1 VRGRATLTDDW
12 VSMLLDGH
20 AQDDEPSLSELA
32 TFVRSARRHYGQ
44 PPSAGVAERHEAMI
58 AAAAHAL
65 PAEPAPSIRPR
76 PRRLRAALR
85 SHPRRAVAIAAAA
98 LALALGLAGAWAVTD
113 ADRQAAPTTSDRPGT
128 APVPERVVSPELPS
142 PRGEGERE
150 RARAPEGSPA
160 PAPVAQ
166 PPPVEQSTPAGP
178 QPDALAERPP
188 PGVEEPVEPK
198 APPRRGYGGPDST
211 PTPLEGP
218 LDTEPKIPAPLEG
231 PSDTEPQIPAPQEG
245 APAP

>member
-1 VRGRATLTDDW
+1 VRGRATLTDDR

-20 AQDDEPSLSELA
+20 APDDEPSLSQLA
-32 TFVRSARRHYGQ
+32 TFVRSAQRHYGQ

-85 SHPRRAVAIAAAA
+85 SHPRRAVAIAAAV
-98 LALALGLAGAWAVTD
+98 LALGLAGTWAVTD
-113 ADRQAAPTTSDRPGT
+113 ADRQAAPTTSDGPVT
-128 APVPERVVSPELPS
+128 APVPERVFSPELPS
-142 PRGEGERE
+142 PRGESERE
-150 RARAPEGSPA
+150 QPRAQEGPPA
-160 PAPVAQ
+160 PAPVAP

-188 PGVEEPVEPK
+188 PEVEEPVETK
-198 APPRRGYGGPDST
+198 APPRRAYGGRDST

-218 LDTEPKIPAPLEG
+218 LDSEPKIPAPLEG